1 MTDTLAAAL
10 LAAFVR
16 SALVACLVGAVLVV
30 ARVRSGGVRHA
41 AWTAVLAAMLL
52 MPLLPYAIPAA
63 PVPFA
68 EQLPLPSR
76 GMVPAQRDLSAVAL
90 PAPPSATVTSPVS
103 PTQPGLTTV
112 RPSDEPPS
120 RRSLTSLIVSAG
132 VALYLLVALVL
143 LARLLRGWR
152 LASRLVAS
160 AAAVDTLVCESDQ
173 VAVPLTMGLTAGRI
187 ILPSGWRDWP
197 AATLRAVLAHER
209 AHVRR
214 RDALVSFLADLN
226 CCLFWIHP
234 LAWWLKRTLT
244 ATAEHACDEAGVA
257 EFRDPQ
263 EYARVLIDMADAV
276 RRSGR
281 RLAWQGV
288 GVDGSGLLGERID
301 RVLDG
306 GSRRPVSRVTKA
318 ALALSCALVIIGV
331 VACRELAPPPLKD
344 RPPRATEQAGRTE
357 QQSREAFEKAACGM
371 TPQQVAE
378 AEAAWRNNPDDL
390 TTAKKL
396 LIYYASDSVGLTCDD
411 KAKPAAARRP
421 IILQLIE
428 HHPDAVLTW
437 QRDRRIYTIDRIAD
451 PEGYEQASALWLR
464 HASRPD
470 VRAPALDHAATF
482 FERTEPARA
491 EALLTQ
497 ASAVDPTAKTLF
509 AGGEPGHWRY
519 RLAELYCRA
528 FRDDASGPFAQAVSR
543 KLDVSQD
550 AELLNLVGFNLALRC
565 ASGASAIRPQLVARG
580 QSYLQR
586 AVALDPALKPRA
598 DRTQDILRR
607 SDLQSRLRERLE
619 GVPLER
625 EYEVVSGVPA
635 RERFAN
641 LPWLASGHFHNRHY
655 DLSKR
660 YAQDALTLSRTLTDA
675 PDHGLTIYMA
685 NMVLGRNALR
695 EGDRQEAVRYML
707 AAASAPVGKEL
718 ADWAMPPLL
727 RELSD
732 ELLMAG
738 ERESVAMFYERMAPI
753 GPPDRREMLL
763 ADAAAVRAG
772 VKPRFYRQQ

>member
-1 MTDTLAAAL
+1 MMDTLAAAL
-10 LAAFVR
+10 LAASVR
-16 SALVACLVGAVLVV
+16 SALVALLVGAVLFV
-30 ARVRSGGVRHA
+30 ARVRAGGVRHA

-76 GMVPAQRDLSAVAL
+76 AMGSAQRDLPAAAL
-90 PAPPSATVTSPVS
+90 PAPPSATVTPAVS
-103 PTQPGLTTV
+103 PNPPSVATV
-112 RPSDEPPS
+112 RPSDAPPS
-120 RRSLTSLIVSAG
+120 RRSLAPLIVSAG
-132 VALYLLVALVL
+132 LALYLLVALVL
-143 LARLLRGWR
+143 LARLFRGWR
-152 LASRLVAS
+152 LASRLVRS

-173 VAVPLTMGLTAGRI
+173 VAVPLTMGLTEGRI

-214 RDALVSFLADLN
+214 RDALVSFLADVN

-257 EFRDPQ
+257 ELRDPQ

-301 RVLDG
+301 RVLDA

-331 VACRELAPPPLKD
+331 VACRDLAAPPLKD
-344 RPPRATEQAGRTE
+344 RTPGRAEQARRTE
-357 QQSREAFEKAACGM
+357 EQSREAFEKAACGM

-396 LIYYASDSVGLTCDD
+396 LIYYASDPAGLVCDD

-421 IILQLIE
+421 IILRLIE
-428 HHPDAVLTW
+428 HHPEAVLTW
-437 QRDRRIYTIDRIAD
+437 QADPRIYTIDRTAD
-451 PEGYEQASALWLR
+451 PDGYEQASTLWLR
-464 HASRPD
+464 HTSRPD

-491 EALLTQ
+491 DALLTR
-497 ASAVDPTAKTLF
+497 ASMVDPVAKTLF
-509 AGGEPGHWRY
+509 AGGEPNHWRS
-519 RLAELYCRA
+519 RFARLYCRG
-528 FRDDASGPFAQAVSR
+528 FQEDPSGPFARAVSE
-543 KLDVSQD
+543 KLDTSRD
-550 AELLNLVGFNLALRC
+550 AELLAWVGSNLATVC
-565 ASGASAIRPQLVARG
+565 SYGAPAVRAQLVARG

-586 AVALDPALKPRA
+586 AAALDPAIEARAARVQRGVRRA
-598 DRTQDILRR
+598 DRDRR
-607 SDLQSRLRERLE
+607 MRERLE

-625 EYEVVSGVPA
+625 EYEVVSALPE

-641 LPWLASGHFHNRHY
+641 LPWLAAGHFSGKHY

-660 YAQDALTLSRTLTDA
+660 YAQDALTLARTLTDD
-675 PDHGLTIYMA
+675 PDRGMTIYMA
-685 NMVLGRNALR
+685 NMVLGRNAAR
-695 EGDRQEAVRYML
+695 EGDREEAARYML
-707 AAASAPVGKEL
+707 EAANAPAGEEL

-727 RELSD
+727 RQLSD

-738 ERESVAMFYERMAPI
+738 ERESVATFYERMAPLSPI
-753 GPPDRREMLL
+753 RRDMLL